1 MPTRTGGMGPVGP
14 ASGKPP
20 VAGPS
25 RDSWPGR
32 AGARGRAGQGPAV
45 SGMVGAAC
53 KPRAL
58 ARYPILQP
66 QPFNS

>member
-32 AGARGRAGQGPAV
+32 PEQGPAV
-45 SGMVGAAC
+45 SGMVGAASFS
-53 KPRAL
+53 PLSNPPTAAL
-58 ARYPILQP
+58 QFLKTPLCCV
-66 QPFNS
+66 